1 MMELFTN
8 RFLWG
13 ALLSSF
19 TAQLIKVIATL
30 IRTGRFDFSRLVGTG
45 GMPSAHSAS
54 VMTLT
59 TMVGLSQGFDSPLF
73 GVVAFFSL
81 ITMYDAAGVRKAAG
95 EQARVL
101 NVILDEIMK
110 GHPISNVELK
120 ELLGHTPKE
129 VLTGAL
135 MGIAIGVLLHF
146 LWS

>member
-1 MMELFTN
+1 MKDLLSN
-8 RFLWG
+8 HILWG
-13 ALLSSF
+13 AVLSSLV
-19 TAQLIKVIATL
+19 AQSIKVITTVL
-30 IRTGRFDFSRLVGTG
+30 RTGKFDFSRLVGTG

-59 TMVGLSQGFDSPLF
+59 TMVGLSQGFGSPLF

-101 NVILDEIMK
+101 NVILDELMK
-110 GHPISNVELK
+110 GHPISEVELK

-129 VLTGAL
+129 VLAGAI
-135 MGIAIGVLLHF
+135 MGIALGVIFHII
-146 LWS
+146 WS

>member
-1 MMELFTN
+1 MMDLLTN

-13 ALLSSF
+13 AILSSLI
-19 TAQLIKVIATL
+19 AQLIKVVATL
-30 IRTGRFDFSRLVGTG
+30 VKTGKFDFSRLVGTG

-59 TMVGLSQGFDSPLF
+59 TMVGLSQGFGSPLF

-101 NVILDEIMK
+101 NVMVEELMK
-110 GHPISNVELK
+110 GHPISDVELK

-129 VLTGAL
+129 VLVGAL
-135 MGIAIGVLLHF
+135 MGIALGVLFHLI
-146 LWS
+146 WT

>member
-1 MMELFTN
+1 MKDLLSN
-8 RFLWG
+8 YILWG
-13 ALLSSF
+13 ALLTSVI
-19 TAQLIKVIATL
+19 AQLIKFVSVA
-30 IRTGRFDFSRLVGTG
+30 IRTGKFDLSRLVGTG

-54 VMTLT
+54 VMALT
-59 TMVGLSQGFDSPLF
+59 TMVGLKEGFGSPLF

-101 NVILDEIMK
+101 NVILDEMMK
-110 GHPISNVELK
+110 GHPVSQVELK

-135 MGIAIGVLLHF
+135 MGILFGVLFHM
-146 LWS
+146 LWG

>member
-1 MMELFTN
+1 MIDLLTN

-13 ALLSSF
+13 AILSSLI
-19 TAQLIKVIATL
+19 AQLIKVIATL
-30 IRTGRFDFSRLVGTG
+30 IKTGKFDFSRLVGTG

-59 TMVGLSQGFDSPLF
+59 TMVGLSQGFGSPLF
-73 GVVAFFSL
+73 GAVAFFSL

-101 NVILDEIMK
+101 NVMVEELMK
-110 GHPISNVELK
+110 GHPISDVELK

-129 VLTGAL
+129 VLVGAL
-135 MGIAIGVLLHF
+135 MGIALGVLFHLI
-146 LWS
+146 WT

>member
-1 MMELFTN
+1 MDLLTN

-13 ALLSSF
+13 AILSSLI
-19 TAQLIKVIATL
+19 AQLIKVVATL
-30 IRTGRFDFSRLVGTG
+30 VKTGKFDFSRLVGTG

-59 TMVGLSQGFDSPLF
+59 TMVGLSQGFGSPLF

-101 NVILDEIMK
+101 NVMVEELMK
-110 GHPISNVELK
+110 GHPISDVELK

-129 VLTGAL
+129 VLVGAL
-135 MGIAIGVLLHF
+135 MGIALGVLFHLI
-146 LWS
+146 WT